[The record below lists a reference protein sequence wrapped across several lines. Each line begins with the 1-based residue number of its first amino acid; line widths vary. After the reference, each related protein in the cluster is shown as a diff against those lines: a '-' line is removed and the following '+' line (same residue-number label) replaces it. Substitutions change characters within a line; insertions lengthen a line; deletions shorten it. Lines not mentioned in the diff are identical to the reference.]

1 MTATQTVQPADGA
14 AETPVKPAAA
24 TKHVRAVHVPRAAG
38 RSRRTIGGWLVAGAL
53 RVLSAVLGR
62 LPQRPLHRG
71 AHVIGG
77 VLYRAQPARRQLVR
91 SNLERVVT
99 YLAAND
105 MGGDRVTAAALDPR
119 ELDRLV
125 RDAFGHYVRGY
136 LESAALPAYASEKGL
151 ARIKPDD
158 PAAAERAF
166 GSAGAS
172 IIVGLHF
179 GAIEI
184 PSLWA
189 TKKLGRRITAPM
201 ETIGNPDLQKYFER
215 SRRATGLNVI
225 PARNSADELR
235 ASLARGE
242 TVGLVADRPVG
253 GAGTF
258 VELFGAPARLPLG
271 PAALALETGAPAW
284 LVATRRAG
292 RGEYLA
298 RIEEIATP
306 AEGSRR
312 DRLSGFMANE
322 ARAFERAVA
331 DAPEQWWTA
340 FFPIWDDIKYG

>member
-1 MTATQTVQPADGA
+1 MTATQAIKPT
-14 AETPVKPAAA
+14 ENPVEGSSTARPR
-24 TKHVRAVHVPRAAG
+24 VRVSRVSKAG
-38 RSRRTIGGWLVAGAL
+38 SRRTIRGWFGSRAL
-53 RVLSAVLGR
+53 RVLSAVLQR
-62 LPQRPLHRG
+62 LPQGPLQKG
-71 AHVIGG
+71 AHLVGG
-77 VLYRAQPARRQLVR
+77 VLYRAQPARRRLVR

-99 YLAAND
+99 YLAANH
-105 MGGDRVTAAALDPR
+105 MGGARVAAAARDSKALDG
-119 ELDRLV
+119 LV

-136 LESAALPAYASEKGL
+136 LESAALPAYASEKAL
-151 ARIKPDD
+151 ARIRPEDPDVSQ
-158 PAAAERAF
+158 RAF
-166 GSAGAS
+166 GTVGAT

-179 GAIEI
+179 GSIEI
-184 PSLWA
+184 PGLWA
-189 TKKLGRRITAPM
+189 TKTLGRRITAPM
-201 ETIGNPDLQKYFER
+201 ETIGDPDLQSYFER

-225 PARNSADELR
+225 PAKNSATELR

-253 GAGTF
+253 GAGTA

-292 RGEYLA
+292 RGQYLA
-298 RIEEIATP
+298 RIEEIVTP
-306 AEGSRR
+306 AAGSRR

-331 DAPEQWWTA
+331 EAPEQWWTA

>member
-1 MTATQTVQPADGA
+1 MTAAQAIQPAD
-14 AETPVKPAAA
+14 TPAQKPAA
-24 TKHVRAVHVPRAAG
+24 TPPRVRVSRAPKA
-38 RSRRTIGGWLVAGAL
+38 RSRRTVGGWLGSRAL
-53 RVLSAVLGR
+53 RVLSAVLQR
-62 LPQRPLHRG
+62 LPQGPLHRG
-71 AHVIGG
+71 AHLVGG
-77 VLYRAQPARRQLVR
+77 MLYRAQPARRRLVR

-99 YLAAND
+99 YLAAHD
-105 MGGDRVTAAALDPR
+105 MGGDRVATAARDPKA
-119 ELDRLV
+119 LDRLV

-136 LESAALPAYASEKGL
+136 LESAALPAYATEAALS
-151 ARIKPDD
+151 RVQPDD
-158 PAAAERAF
+158 PGASERAF
-166 GSAGAS
+166 GRDGAT

-184 PSLWA
+184 PGLWA

-201 ETIGNPDLQKYFER
+201 ETIGDPDLQSYFER

-225 PARNSADELR
+225 PAKNSADELR

-242 TVGLVADRPVG
+242 TVGLVSDRPVG
-253 GAGTF
+253 GAGTA
-258 VELFGAPARLPLG
+258 VDLFGAPARLPLG

-292 RGEYLA
+292 RGEYRS
-298 RIEEIATP
+298 RIEEIAAP
-306 AEGSRR
+306 ADGSRR

-340 FFPIWDDIKYG
+340 FFPIWDDIKHG